1 VTRKNDDKAQEF
13 YYYWNLFAPV
23 TELDRPT
30 PEYEFAHS
38 VHYINKRGNDAT
50 RKYAFDW
57 AWPSYRVAVEV
68 DGGQW
73 CPGGGRHAE
82 DTDREKTNIAA
93 SLRWLVFHFSPD
105 QLKRDPEACIKL
117 VLVAIMDSI

>member
-1 VTRKNDDKAQEF
+1 VTRKNDDKAQQF

-23 TELDRPT
+23 SELDRPT
-30 PEYEFAHS
+30 PEYEFDKQ
-38 VHYINKRGNDAT
+38 IG
-50 RKYAFDW
+50 RKYRFDW
-57 AWPSYRVAVEV
+57 AWPRYRVAVEV

-73 CPGGGRHAE
+73 SQGGGRHSG